1 MALAYLMIGEV
12 LRPQGVRG
20 EMKVRPYAADPDMFL
35 EWTTLYLQ
43 QGKATFPER
52 PIAPGCMTAL
62 HT

>member
-1 MALAYLMIGEV
+1 MALAFFMNGEV

-43 QGKATFPER
+43 QGEF
-52 PIAPGCMTAL
+52 
-62 HT
+62 